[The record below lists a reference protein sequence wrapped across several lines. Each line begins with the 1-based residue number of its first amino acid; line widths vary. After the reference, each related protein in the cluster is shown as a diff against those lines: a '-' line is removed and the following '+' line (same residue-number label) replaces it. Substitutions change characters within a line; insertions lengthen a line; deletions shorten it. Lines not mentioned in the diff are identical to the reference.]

1 MPSSER
7 ASEKRDFNLRSQKKN
22 SAIAVKS
29 EQIRQSISYDHFC
42 AELLAEA
49 KHVNETLNG
58 IPLCSGAQFKIALI
72 GFGDRQQL
80 EMQINPDLKVD
91 LPEKFEVDMNA
102 GFDWLDL
109 AVSYGSKEAKK
120 YFRLHIQEPFFRQA
134 YCEYRT
140 HRSDNHLEQ
149 LADIKPGFFNESL
162 KQNESVAG
170 LWQLANLLSH
180 RNQDGPQFK

>member
-7 ASEKRDFNLRSQKKN
+7 ASEKRDFNLRSQKKK

-29 EQIRQSISYDHFC
+29 EQISQSISYDHFC

-49 KHVNETLNG
+49 KHVNETHNG
-58 IPLCSGAQFKIALI
+58 IPQCSGAQFKIALI
-72 GFGDRQQL
+72 GFGDRQRL

-109 AVSYGSKEAKK
+109 AVSYGSEEAKK

-140 HRSDNHLEQ
+140 HRADNHLEQ
-149 LADIKPGFFNESL
+149 LADRKPGFFNESL
-162 KQNESVAG
+162 KHAKAATH
-170 LWQLANLLSH
+170 LWQLANSGSH
-180 RNQDGPQFK
+180 QLQDGPQFK